1 MTISI
6 PMLMLVLAFG
16 PLNWSF
22 PWWLWAIAI
31 VELSIS
37 SLFKAVGT
45 AIAAK
50 AKLVIKETK

>member
-6 PMLMLVLAFG
+6 PMLMLILAYS
-16 PLNWSF
+16 PLNFTF

-31 VELSIS
+31 LEFSVSN
-37 SLFKAVGT
+37 LFKAVGT

-50 AKLVIKETK
+50 AKLVIKESK